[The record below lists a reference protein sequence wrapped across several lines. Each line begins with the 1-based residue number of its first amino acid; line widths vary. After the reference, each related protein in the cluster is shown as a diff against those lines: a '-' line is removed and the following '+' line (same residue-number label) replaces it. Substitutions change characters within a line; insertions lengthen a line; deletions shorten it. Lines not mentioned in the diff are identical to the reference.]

1 MPTKLEIRQILK
13 QHGIQATNARIT
25 KAAKACNLDDR
36 DCYEDW
42 EADLILNEI
51 APAQAQPQSPQAP
64 TQSDLA
70 RYTESSELGILSAIQ
85 TQNQSIAAELVQ
97 AKASRDAFANQ
108 AADLL
113 VQLSTE
119 TRPLIYHLA
128 EQKLQA
134 IANQQHE
141 PQFSIAQLTAEAF
154 ALPGMDAQF
163 LLTSSIMPH

>member
-13 QHGIQATNARIT
+13 QRGIQATNARII
-25 KAAKACNLDDR
+25 KAVKACNLDDR

-42 EADLILNEI
+42 EAEKICNEI
-51 APAQAQPQSPQAP
+51 APAQSQEAPQVL
-64 TQSDLA
+64 TQNELA

-154 ALPGMDAQF
+154 ALPGMETQF